1 VRILGLDISTSVVGY
16 AIVEADDM
24 SLVKIGHIDLKKAP
38 KCLYR
43 KADIVVGNLREV
55 CEGLGVER
63 KSVWVEEPVIRFTP
77 GMSSAQT
84 ISMLL
89 KFNAMV
95 SYGLW
100 TGWDREIVH
109 VTPGDAR
116 RTCGLL
122 MTTKKKSGGK
132 SQKEQVYDQ
141 LTAVG
146 GLLEFLPW
154 PMTKTNKPK
163 PENYDRADAYVVA
176 YHGAKESR
184 K

>member
-1 VRILGLDISTSVVGY
+1 MKILGLDISTSVVGF
-16 AIVEADDM
+16 AVVESDDM
-24 SLVKIGHIDLKKAP
+24 SLIEIGHIDLKKILGG
-38 KCLYR
+38 LYR
-43 KADIVVGNLREV
+43 KAEIVADKAEQLLLHHGVGV
-55 CEGLGVER
+55 VY
-63 KSVWVEEPVIRFTP
+63 VEEPVMRFTP

-95 SYGLW
+95 SFAIHLQ
-100 TGWDREIVH
+100 RHEVIH

-116 RTCGLL
+116 RTCGLV

-141 LTAVG
+141 LTAKG
-146 GLLEFLPW
+146 GLLQFLPW